1 MHLAED
7 DADIPAGEDEK
18 TSKADAETSD
28 NSQSHPPEAEETDT
42 RRETANNPS
51 VAEQENE
58 NGTDGV
64 VTAENAKE
72 TSPVDVTGSV
82 SPNGTESTEPN
93 KTNEN
98 INESVDEIQENVDNK
113 EVKSDTETGGSDASD
128 NQTELEA
135 SKNQTNLEASKNQTK
150 QEVSEKE
157 KNLQSEETL
166 EIPRIQIP
174 VDAQTKSDTAIPDD
188 ISETHEE
195 GLETARSS
203 VSETQSDIPSEGT
216 NEGKPQRFSHITQK
230 DAFLVFRSLCKLSMK
245 PLAEGPLDPK

>member
-1 MHLAED
+1 MYLAED
-7 DADIPAGEDEK
+7 DADVQAGEDEK
-18 TSKADAETSD
+18 TSKADAETSS
-28 NSQSHPPEAEETDT
+28 NSQSHPPETQETST
-42 RRETANNPS
+42 RGETANDPS
-51 VAEQENE
+51 VSEQEHE
-58 NGTDGV
+58 KGTDGV
-64 VTAENAKE
+64 VTAEHAKE
-72 TSPVDVTGSV
+72 TNPVDVTDSV

-98 INESVDEIQENVDNK
+98 IDESLEEIQENVDNK
-113 EVKSDTETGGSDASD
+113 EVKSDTQTGGSDALD
-128 NQTELEA
+128 NQTKLEA
-135 SKNQTNLEASKNQTK
+135 SKNQTNLEAP
-150 QEVSEKE
+150 EKE
-157 KNLQSEETL
+157 ENLQSEETL
-166 EIPRIQIP
+166 EIARIQVP

-203 VSETQSDIPSEGT
+203 VSEAQSDIPSEGT